1 MHNPLRSE
9 ADAFRWVVAI
19 GLAAASVIALTLL
32 TRPAVGAAWGAGLVG
47 FGVGLLWRTSRGSL
61 RPGLELAR
69 GGDGKHRILVV
80 ANQTV
85 GGKALLA
92 EIGNRARGRPAEVL
106 VVTPALASSRAAH
119 WASDLDE
126 AIELARQRM
135 ELSVIAIEGTG
146 LKVRGEVGDSDPNVA
161 IEDALRAFP
170 ADEIVISTHPP
181 DRSRWLEHGVV
192 DRARSEVELPVTHV
206 VGRPRGRAGRQGSLG
221 RADALR
227 HSFRTGAHRCCR
239 LPRLQS
245 PGRGDRPQ
253 HRQPGERRERH
264 VEPDDPRRQ
273 LEGPLDPA
281 DGALQRQQA
290 DQDRRAGAGPV
301 ARRPGGAAAARPRSR
316 RGRTA
321 PPSRS
326 AAGPSTPASRR
337 PGSRSAGPARPRG
350 RRHGARSRSPSCRA
364 RIVSWPSG
372 IRPRTAQTPSRS
384 VERPPLA
391 RLVARAP
398 GEREGRVEQE
408 HREDE
413 VAASPAPARG
423 GA

>member
-206 VGRPRGRAGRQGSLG
+206 TV
-221 RADALR
+221 D
-227 HSFRTGAHRCCR
+227 
-239 LPRLQS
+239 
-245 PGRGDRPQ
+245 
-253 HRQPGERRERH
+253 
-264 VEPDDPRRQ
+264 
-273 LEGPLDPA
+273 LEA
-281 DGALQRQQA
+281 E
-290 DQDRRAGAGPV
+290 
-301 ARRPGGAAAARPRSR
+301 
-316 RGRTA
+316 RTA
-321 PPSRS
+321 K
-326 AAGPSTPASRR
+326 
-337 PGSRSAGPARPRG
+337 AR
-350 RRHGARSRSPSCRA
+350 
-364 RIVSWPSG
+364 
-372 IRPRTAQTPSRS
+372 
-384 VERPPLA
+384 
-391 RLVARAP
+391 
-398 GEREGRVEQE
+398 
-408 HREDE
+408 
-413 VAASPAPARG
+413 
-423 GA
+423 